1 MHHSPLVLPRSYSHL
16 SVLNDLGVE
25 TLGVLDVDGL
35 DVGVELLLGAVLI
48 VTLTRDADTEAE
60 RNALDAGLPDLLV
73 QLGVEADVGGALGSV
88 SKGFYIIYETPAVT
102 HQVRSRS
109 ASRHPRTIAFSA
121 KARISLM
128 ARGALFLKETP

>member
-60 RNALDAGLPDLLV
+60 RNALDAGLV
-73 QLGVEADVGGALGSV
+73 QLWVEADVGGALGSV